1 MRRFWQPCSILIIGA
16 LLVAMVLP
24 ALAQEQA
31 ETDQTLPP
39 RLYLPLAMGST
50 ATLAAADQASM
61 TDQLIIR
68 FVPALQAAAADRTAQ
83 VAALSAVA
91 GVELAYGREM
101 SGEATVVR
109 LPQRLGG
116 DALQSMLDRL
126 AEVEEIELV
135 EPDAI
140 MQTLATPNDPR
151 YPEQWHYGAPI
162 PGNYGANLPTAWD
175 ITTGSASVVVAVIDT
190 GIINH
195 TDLNGRTVAG
205 YDFISDSRIA
215 NDGNGRDTNPADVGD
230 WITADESAS
239 TFFAGCPVRN
249 SSWHGSHVAGTIAA
263 NSNNGVGVAGIN
275 WNAKILPVRVLGKCG
290 GYTSDI
296 VDGIRWS
303 AGLSVVGVPA
313 NANKAKVI
321 NMSLGGS
328 GACSSTYQTAINEA
342 VNAGTVVVVAAGNS
356 SANAANYS
364 PASCANVITV
374 AATGKAGNLS
384 YYSNFGNVVEIA
396 APGGDRLADAGAT
409 ILSTI
414 DVGLTTPAGEGYAF
428 YQGTS
433 MATPH
438 VAGVAS
444 LLFSVNP
451 TLTPSQVTSLLQS
464 NVTAFPAGSTCTT
477 ANCGTGI
484 LNAQAA
490 IIAAQNPPPPPAPGA
505 FNKSSPATG
514 TTRIR
519 ATTVNLQWGASS
531 NAASYAYC
539 IDTINDNN
547 CNTGW
552 VIVGAATS
560 VRPAG
565 LAGGTTYYWQVQA
578 INTAGTTV
586 ANGGTWWNFRTR

>member
-1 MRRFWQPCSILIIGA
+1 MRKFWQQYVLLIIGV
-16 LLVAMVLP
+16 LVLTTALP
-24 ALAQEQA
+24 AAAQEQGEA
-31 ETDQTLPP
+31 DQALPP
-39 RLYLPLAMGST
+39 RLYIPLAMGSA
-50 ATLAAADQASM
+50 ATLTAADQASM

-68 FVPALQAAAADRTAQ
+68 FAPAVQAAATDRVAQ
-83 VAALSAVA
+83 VEALSAAA

-101 SGEATVVR
+101 SGEAIVLR
-109 LPQRLGG
+109 LPQRMGG
-116 DALQSMLDRL
+116 SELQGVIDRL

-140 MQTLATPNDPR
+140 MQTLATPDDPR
-151 YPEQWHYGAPI
+151 YPEQWHYAAPTA
-162 PGNYGANLPTAWD
+162 GNYGANLPAAWD
-175 ITTGSASVVVAVIDT
+175 ITIGSTSVVVAVVDT

-195 TDLNGRTVAG
+195 SDLNGRTVAG

-230 WITADESAS
+230 WITATESAS
-239 TFFAGCPVRN
+239 GFFAGCQVRN
-249 SSWHGSHVAGTIAA
+249 SSWHGAHVAGTIAA
-263 NSNNGVGVAGIN
+263 NSNNGIGGAGIN

-303 AGLSVVGVPA
+303 AGLSVTGVPA

-356 SANAANYS
+356 NADAANYS

-374 AATGKAGNLS
+374 ASTGKAGS
-384 YYSNFGNVVEIA
+384 RAYYSNFGTVVEIA
-396 APGGDRLADAGAT
+396 APGGDKNADANIT

-451 TLTPSQVTSLLQS
+451 NLTPAQVTSLLQS
-464 NVTAFPAGSTCTT
+464 NVTPFPIGSTCNTT
-477 ANCGTGI
+477 NCGTGI

-490 IIAAQNPPPPPAPGA
+490 VVAAQNPPPPPAPGA
-505 FNKSSPATG
+505 FNKSSPANG
-514 TTRIR
+514 ATRIR
-519 ATTVNLQWGASS
+519 ANTVNLQWGASS
-531 NAASYAYC
+531 NAVSYQYC
-539 IDTINDNN
+539 IDTSNN
-547 CNTGW
+547 NTCNATWIG
-552 VIVGAATS
+552 VGAATS
-560 VRPAG
+560 VRPTG
-565 LAGGTTYYWQVQA
+565 LARGVTYYWQVQA
-578 INTAGTTV
+578 INAAGTTV
-586 ANGGTWWNFRTR
+586 ANGGSWWNFRTR

>member
-1 MRRFWQPCSILIIGA
+1 MRKLWQPYAALIIGA
-16 LLVAMVLP
+16 LCLAMVLP
-24 ALAQEQA
+24 VLAQEQPA
-31 ETDQTLPP
+31 ADQALPP
-39 RLYLPLAMGST
+39 RLYLPLAMGSA
-50 ATLAAADQASM
+50 ATLAAADQAGM

-68 FVPALQAAAADRTAQ
+68 FTPVVQAAAVDRVAQ

-101 SGEATVVR
+101 SGEATVLR
-109 LPQRLGG
+109 LPQRMGG
-116 DALQSMLDRL
+116 SELQSVIDRL
-126 AEVEEIELV
+126 AEVEEVELV

-140 MQTLATPNDPR
+140 MQMLLTPNDPS
-151 YPEQWHYGAPI
+151 YPEQWHYAAPAA
-162 PGNYGANLPTAWD
+162 GNYGANLPAAWD
-175 ITTGSASVVVAVIDT
+175 ITTGSTNVVVAVIDT

-215 NDGNGRDTNPADVGD
+215 NDGNGRDANPADPGD
-230 WITADESAS
+230 WISTTDTAGS
-239 TFFAGCPVRN
+239 FFAGCQVRN

-328 GACSSTYQTAINEA
+328 GACSATYQTAINDA

-356 SANAANYS
+356 NADAVNYS

-374 AATGKAGNLS
+374 ASTGKAGS
-384 YYSNFGNVVEIA
+384 RAYYSNFGSVVEIA
-396 APGGDRLADAGAT
+396 APGGDKNADAGFT

-451 TLTPSQVTSLLQS
+451 NLTPAQVTSLLQS
-464 NVTAFPAGSTCTT
+464 TVTPFPTGSTCTT

-490 IIAAQNPPPPPAPGA
+490 VVAAQNPPPPPAPGA
-505 FNKSSPATG
+505 FNKSSPANG
-514 TTRIR
+514 ATRIR
-519 ATTVNLQWGASS
+519 SNTVTLQWGASS
-531 NAASYAYC
+531 NAVSYQYC
-539 IDTINDNN
+539 IDTSNN
-547 CNTGW
+547 NTCNATW
-552 VIVGAATS
+552 ISVGAATS
-560 VRPAG
+560 VRPTG

-578 INTAGTTV
+578 VNAAGTTV
-586 ANGGTWWNFRTR
+586 ANGGSWWNFRTR

>member
-1 MRRFWQPCSILIIGA
+1 MRKLWQPYAALIIGA
-16 LLVAMVLP
+16 LCLAMVLP
-24 ALAQEQA
+24 ALAQEQPA
-31 ETDQTLPP
+31 ADQALPP
-39 RLYLPLAMGST
+39 RLYLPLAMGSA
-50 ATLAAADQASM
+50 ATLAAADQAGM

-68 FVPALQAAAADRTAQ
+68 FTPVVQAAAVDRVAQ
-83 VAALSAVA
+83 VAALSAAA

-101 SGEATVVR
+101 SGEATVLR
-109 LPQRLGG
+109 LPQRMGG
-116 DALQSMLDRL
+116 SELQSVIDRL

-140 MQTLATPNDPR
+140 MQTLLTPNDPS
-151 YPEQWHYGAPI
+151 YPEQWHYAAPAA
-162 PGNYGANLPTAWD
+162 GNYGANLPAAWD
-175 ITTGSASVVVAVIDT
+175 ITTGSTNVVVAVIDT

-215 NDGNGRDTNPADVGD
+215 NDGNGRDANPADPGD
-230 WITADESAS
+230 WISTTDTAGS
-239 TFFAGCPVRN
+239 FFAGCQVRN

-328 GACSSTYQTAINEA
+328 GACSATYQTAINDA

-356 SANAANYS
+356 NADAVNYS

-374 AATGKAGNLS
+374 ASTGKAGS
-384 YYSNFGNVVEIA
+384 RAYYSNFGSVVEIA
-396 APGGDRLADAGAT
+396 APGGDKNADAGFT

-451 TLTPSQVTSLLQS
+451 NLTPAQVTSLLQS
-464 NVTAFPAGSTCTT
+464 NVTLFPTGSTCTT

-490 IIAAQNPPPPPAPGA
+490 VVAAQNPPPPPAPGA
-505 FNKSSPATG
+505 FNKSSPANG
-514 TTRIR
+514 ATRIR
-519 ATTVNLQWGASS
+519 ANTVTLQWGASS
-531 NAASYAYC
+531 NAVSYQYC
-539 IDTINDNN
+539 IDTSNN
-547 CNTGW
+547 NTCNATW
-552 VIVGAATS
+552 ISVGAATS
-560 VRPAG
+560 VRPTG

-578 INTAGTTV
+578 VNAAGTTV
-586 ANGGTWWNFRTR
+586 ANGGSWWNFRTR